1 MVALGA
7 ESNRL
12 KHKSR
17 LQGHCSVS
25 TQTTSNGVKRLWFLP
40 RRSSPS
46 CSFCTHGQSRQRVG
60 HPRSIKAVSPKH
72 QLSPSRQEL
81 RHTPHLTERTSEE
94 KVSLGDGQS
103 KEKGAGFNDL
113 SAIPLPLP
121 VLPPSLTS
129 ASKPLSASKLCWL
142 SFCFVYS
149 HFSLGFSSAYKHQIS
164 SFWRNYFLPFC
175 SLCLL

>member
-1 MVALGA
+1 MRA

-12 KHKSR
+12 KHESR

-25 TQTTSNGVKRLWFLP
+25 TQTTSNGVKRPCFLP
-40 RRSSPS
+40 RHSSPS
-46 CSFCTHGQSRQRVG
+46 CFCTHCQSRQRVG
-60 HPRSIKAVSPKH
+60 HPHSIKAVSPKH
-72 QLSPSRQEL
+72 QVSPSRQEL

-103 KEKGAGFNDL
+103 KEKGVGFNDH
-113 SAIPLPLP
+113 SATPLPLP

-129 ASKPLSASKLCWL
+129 ASEPLSASKLCWL

-149 HFSLGFSSAYKHQIS
+149 HFSSLGFSSTYKQHHIS
-164 SFWRNYFLPFC
+164 SF
-175 SLCLL
+175 